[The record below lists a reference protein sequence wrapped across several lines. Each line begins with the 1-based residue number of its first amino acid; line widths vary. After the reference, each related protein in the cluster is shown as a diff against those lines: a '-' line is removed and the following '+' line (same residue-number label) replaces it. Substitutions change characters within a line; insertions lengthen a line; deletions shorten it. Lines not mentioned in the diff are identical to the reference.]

1 MNKAELITAI
11 AEKAELTK
19 TDAEKALNAFLEITK
34 TEVASGGE
42 IALVGFGTFK
52 ASKRAARTGR
62 NPQTGEGMKIAA
74 TTVPKFSAGKGF
86 KEAVANGAKKKS
98 KKK

>member
-1 MNKAELITAI
+1 MNKLFS
-11 AEKAELTK
+11 AEKANITK
-19 TDAEKALNAFLEITK
+19 TDAEKALNAFLETTK

-62 NPQTGEGMKIAA
+62 NPQTGEEIKIAA

-86 KEAVANGAKKKS
+86 KEAVANGAKGG
-98 KKK
+98 KKKAKKK